1 MTEPNPTDPTPPED
15 NVIGIRHGFVVG
27 DLHLLIPQGV
37 ACELLEDWVVSP
49 IPFAPSWFKGM
60 ANHRGDVVPVFSLPE
75 LLLQDPS
82 AANKRS
88 WLIVLDKPPA
98 MSALLINRYPQ
109 LLNDVQEVQET
120 GLDLAPELIRPY
132 LTRAYESDGKI
143 WLDFRHD
150 AWLSSL
156 KQLFQDYQA
165 HR

>member
-1 MTEPNPTDPTPPED
+1 MTGPDLTDPMPAED
-15 NVIGIRHGFVVG
+15 QPIGIRHGFVVG

-49 IPFAPSWFKGM
+49 IPFAPPWFKGM

-75 LLLQDPS
+75 LLLQDPGTTDS
-82 AANKRS
+82 RA

-109 LLNDVQEVQET
+109 LLNDVQEVLEA
-120 GLDLAPELIRPY
+120 GPEPAPGLIRPY

-143 WLDFRHD
+143 WLDFQHD
-150 AWLSSL
+150 AWLLSL
-156 KQLFQDYQA
+156 KRLFQDYQA